1 MSSRQ
6 QPDERRTRLPI
17 LDDGDDDPLTS
28 AVNLVDVFFV
38 AMVILMAAIV
48 NDPSHASADETVT
61 IIKNAGEP
69 TMEIIVKNGSSTERF
84 EASGA
89 SSRGNGTKA
98 GVAYRMN
105 DGTMVYVPQPDES
118 ANR

>member
-1 MSSRQ
+1 MSPT
-6 QPDERRTRLPI
+6 QPQEPRRSRLPI
-17 LDDGDDDPLTS
+17 LDDGDDDPLAS

-38 AMVILMAAIV
+38 AMVILMVAVAR
-48 NDPSHASADETVT
+48 DPSHASPGETVT

-69 TMEIIVKNGSSTERF
+69 TMEIIVKNGATTERF

-98 GVAYRMN
+98 GVAYRMK
-105 DGTMVYVPQPDES
+105 DGTMVYVPQADED
-118 ANR
+118 AE